1 MARQYAAIPVR
12 YDGGRGQMP
21 LREPDPFSGIYQVLQ
36 ELCQSVEA
44 AGRDGLEAMVAAFKG
59 SDDGEFENR
68 PYHEKG
74 GHAER
79 TDYHDRRKGG
89 HRAYRK
95 EKVKEHPKKRS
106 GRGDNRLW

>member
-21 LREPDPFSGIYQVLQ
+21 LRDPDPFSGIYQALQ
-36 ELCQSVEA
+36 ELCQDTEA
-44 AGRDGLEAMVAAFKG
+44 AAREGLESIAAAFSG
-59 SDDGEFENR
+59 DDRFENR

-95 EKVKEHPKKRS
+95 EKERQHQKKRK